1 MGSRY
6 KRPVPP
12 AEREHRDQANAD
24 KLSAL
29 HDRLA
34 EQVAALHSGEDWR
47 RWLDVAHRF
56 HTYSFNNT
64 LLIWAQRP
72 QATAV
77 AGFQA
82 WKTLGRQ
89 VDKGERGIQILAPVV
104 RRSTTQDPAA
114 GIAGAERGEP
124 DPAAGA
130 APLTGADPAGG
141 NTASDETGSNSGSR
155 GRVAGYRV
163 THVWDLSQTSGEP
176 LPTQPLPQLLS
187 GQAPPGLWDSLTRL
201 VAERGFTLERGD
213 CGPANGWT
221 DYATRTV
228 RIRVD
233 VDDAQAVK
241 TLAHEAGHVLL
252 HDPTHDSAGR
262 GKGTSA
268 HCRGVKEVEAESVA
282 YLVAASHGLP
292 TGDYTFAYVTG
303 WAAGVDGA
311 QPEQVVRDT
320 GQRVLGAARTV
331 LAVTAAETTPTADVS
346 LVARAQTGVERTAAV
361 RRHADAAHAL
371 ARSPAPAGPVTSAEE
386 LAVLSRLHADATA
399 FYAAQ
404 LAAGTP
410 AAAHARQVLG
420 QRGVSQAAVAGYE
433 IGYAPP
439 GWTVLA
445 EHLRGRGYTDTQ
457 LLAAGV
463 GLATRR
469 GSVVDRFRDRLMLP
483 VRDPSGQRVVAFI
496 GRALAQDSGTPKYLN
511 SPETVL
517 YRKSDVLYG
526 LGAAPTRQ
534 ALAAGA
540 RPVLV
545 EGALDAIAVTAAGGG
560 CYAGVAPS
568 GTALTAGQ
576 VAALQAAAGP
586 LAKRG
591 VTVAF
596 DADPAGRKAALRS
609 YELLRTAGAW
619 PTHAALPGGQD
630 PASLAQTHGAGALR
644 VALDTAVPLADLLVD
659 ERLHRW
665 AGRLG
670 WAEGQIAAA
679 RDVAELIGTF
689 PPEHVGPQVLRVAKH
704 LGLEHAQ
711 VTSAVLDAVSRD
723 ADAPGRPAARD
734 RRANLDHGQEAAL
747 PPAAAPTAAQLAR
760 AGYPAPLTTGTRST
774 AAAGA
779 SAAPR
784 HAGPVGAAREQMTGT
799 RAR

>member
-6 KRPVPP
+6 KRPVTP
-12 AEREHRDQANAD
+12 AERERREAANAD

-34 EQVAALHSGEDWR
+34 EQVAALRSGEDWR
-47 RWLDVAHRF
+47 RWLDVARRF

-104 RRSTTQDPAA
+104 CRSNQDPAA
-114 GIAGAERGEP
+114 GAGAGDGGEP
-124 DPAAGA
+124 AAPAAGA
-130 APLTGADPAGG
+130 STAGSDTAGDETEGNAGG
-141 NTASDETGSNSGSR
+141 
-155 GRVAGYRV
+155 GRVSGYRV

-176 LPTQPLPQLLS
+176 LATQPLPQLLS
-187 GQAPPGLWDSLTRL
+187 GQAPPGLWASLARL

-221 DYATRTV
+221 DYATRIV

-252 HDPTHDSAGR
+252 HDPTHVSAGR
-262 GKGTSA
+262 GEGTSA

-282 YLVAASHGLP
+282 YLVAASHGLF

-311 QPEQVVRDT
+311 KPEQVVRDT

-331 LAVTAAETTPTADVS
+331 LAVTAPETTPTADAS
-346 LVARAQTGVERTAAV
+346 LIARAQTGVERTAAV
-361 RRHADAAHAL
+361 RGHADAAHAL
-371 ARSPAPAGPVTSAEE
+371 ALSPAPASPVAAAEE
-386 LAVLSRLHADATA
+386 LAVLGRLHADAAA

-404 LAAGTP
+404 LAGDTP

-420 QRGVSQAAVAGYE
+420 QRGISQAAVAGYE

-439 GWTVLA
+439 GWTVLT
-445 EHLRGRGYTDTQ
+445 EHLRDRGYTDGQ

-483 VRDPSGQRVVAFI
+483 VRDPGGQRVVAFI

-517 YRKSDVLYG
+517 YRKGDVLYG
-526 LGAAPTRQ
+526 LGAQPTRQ

-545 EGALDAIAVTAAGGG
+545 EGALDAIAVTSAGGG
-560 CYAGVAPS
+560 RYAGVTPS

-586 LAKRG
+586 LAERG

-596 DADPAGRKAALRS
+596 DADPAGRQAALRS
-609 YELLRTAGAW
+609 YDLLRTAGAW

-630 PASLAQTHGAGALR
+630 PASLAQTHGPEALLA
-644 VALDTAVPLADLLVD
+644 ALDTGVPLADLLVD
-659 ERLHRW
+659 ERLDRW
-665 AGRLG
+665 ADRLG
-670 WAEGQIAAA
+670 WAEGKIGAAQDAAQLIA
-679 RDVAELIGTF
+679 TF
-689 PPEHVGPQVLRVAKH
+689 PTEHVGPQVLRVAQH

-723 ADAPGRPAARD
+723 PDAPGRPAARPG
-734 RRANLDHGQEAAL
+734 RREDLDHGQTIAL
-747 PPAAAPTAAQLAR
+747 PPAAAPAAAQLAR
-760 AGYPAPLTTGTRST
+760 AGYPALLTAGVRSAAAAAASSGPESGRVKAACEQTTGR
-774 AAAGA
+774 
-779 SAAPR
+779 R
-784 HAGPVGAAREQMTGT
+784 R
-799 RAR
+799 R

>member
-6 KRPVPP
+6 KRPVTP

-34 EQVAALHSGEDWR
+34 EQVAALRSGEDWR

-104 RRSTTQDPAA
+104 HRSTTQDPAA
-114 GIAGAERGEP
+114 GIAAAERGEP

-141 NTASDETGSNSGSR
+141 NTASDETGSNAGSR

-187 GQAPPGLWDSLTRL
+187 GQAPPGLWDSLARL

-262 GKGTSA
+262 GEATSA

-282 YLVAASHGLP
+282 YLVAASHGLF

-311 QPEQVVRDT
+311 KPEQVVRDT

-331 LAVTAAETTPTADVS
+331 LAVTAPETIPTADAS
-346 LVARAQTGVERTAAV
+346 LVARAQAGVERTAAV
-361 RRHADAAHAL
+361 RGHADEAHAL
-371 ARSPAPAGPVTSAEE
+371 TLSPAPAGPGAAAED
-386 LAVLSRLHADATA
+386 LAVLGRLHADATA

-404 LAAGTP
+404 LAGDTP

-445 EHLRGRGYTDTQ
+445 EHLRGRGYTEGQ

-469 GSVVDRFRDRLMLP
+469 GSVVDRFRNRLMLP

-496 GRALAQDSGTPKYLN
+496 GRALAQDSDTPKYLN

-517 YRKSDVLYG
+517 YRKGDVLYG
-526 LGAAPTRQ
+526 LGAQPTRQ
-534 ALAAGA
+534 ALAGGA
-540 RPVLV
+540 QPVLV
-545 EGALDAIAVTAAGGG
+545 EGALDAIAVTSAGGG
-560 CYAGVAPS
+560 RYAGVAPS

-586 LAKRG
+586 LAERG

-596 DADPAGRKAALRS
+596 DADPAGREAALRS
-609 YELLRTAGAW
+609 YDLLRAAGAW

-630 PASLAQTHGAGALR
+630 PAGLAQTHGAGALR

-659 ERLHRW
+659 ERLERW
-665 AGRLG
+665 ADRLG
-670 WAEGQIAAA
+670 WAEGKIGAAQDAAHLIA
-679 RDVAELIGTF
+679 TF
-689 PPEHVGPQVLRVAKH
+689 PPEHVGPQVLRVAQH

-711 VTSAVLDAVSRD
+711 VTGAVLDAVSRD
-723 ADAPGRPAARD
+723 PDAPGRPAARN
-734 RRANLDHGQEAAL
+734 RRADLDHGQEAAI
-747 PPAAAPTAAQLAR
+747 PPAAAPTAVQLAH
-760 AGYPAPLTTGTRST
+760 AGYR
-774 AAAGA
+774 
-779 SAAPR
+779 PR
-784 HAGPVGAAREQMTGT
+784 
-799 RAR
+799 

>member
-6 KRPVPP
+6 KRPVTP

-176 LPTQPLPQLLS
+176 LATQPLPQLLS

-361 RRHADAAHAL
+361 RRHADA
-371 ARSPAPAGPVTSAEE
+371 
-386 LAVLSRLHADATA
+386 TA

-560 CYAGVAPS
+560 RYAGVAPS